1 MKNPYLYFWNLK
13 YVCIQYIV
21 FFLKNNTIYITM
33 LNIFCKGPSIQD
45 KGQITVITV
54 ITIYLIFLFLFFR
67 KISVYLNQLQPNQPG
82 Y

>member
-1 MKNPYLYFWNLK
+1 
-13 YVCIQYIV
+13 
-21 FFLKNNTIYITM
+21 M

-67 KISVYLNQLQPNQPG
+67 KIIVYLNQLQPNQPG